1 MPIDTS
7 EPYSPGWWLQHLA
20 SALHDRRRGRYGGR
34 AFSRK
39 SVQSSG
45 VRPGL
50 ELLASYLAGDPP
62 LREDIH
68 SEWSAPFR
76 QFLRMGRMNI
86 APKLVSSTTNRM
98 GLRDFRTAAVADE
111 LGDVKAREL
120 MRRNKLKLRAREVH
134 DYMCGLG
141 DGYAIVTPP
150 DAFRAWSLITAE
162 SPLECIT
169 SEDPATGERRAG
181 LKMFR
186 DEVEGVD
193 YGFLFLPGELYV
205 ARCEVPTSTL
215 FTSKRFVLS
224 DRWEWD
230 FDKFDTVPGD
240 KVAMVRFQNKNG
252 VGEVE
257 GQLDTLDRINDKLF
271 NEWWIGKIQAFR
283 QRALEMAPED
293 DASGASATDDPDPLD
308 MSDEDWSELFTSA
321 PDAMWKLP
329 AGAKIWES
337 KETDVRQLVDS
348 IKAELQ
354 WLAFTSSKP
363 LHLITPDAANGSAE
377 GATTQKEEHTFEI
390 WDRQDRA
397 EAAWAETMA
406 MAFEFQGDAERADV
420 SQIEVIWGPTEI
432 HSLQEKSAA
441 AANLKGVLPV
451 EAIQSDYLQYSP
463 ADVVDRLRPMRNREL
478 LQAATAGLAAAK
490 AASVPAGPTVPVSG
504 A

>member
-7 EPYSPGWWLQHLA
+7 EPYSPGWWLQRLA
-20 SALHDRRRGRYGGR
+20 TELHDRRRGRLGSR
-34 AFSRK
+34 AYSRK
-39 SVQSSG
+39 AIQSSR

-50 ELLASYLAGDPP
+50 ELLADYLAGDPP

-98 GLRDFRTAAVADE
+98 GLRDFRTAAVEDE

-120 MRRNKLKLRAREVH
+120 MRRNKLKLKAREIH

-141 DGYAIVTPP
+141 DGYAIVVPP
-150 DAFRAWSLITAE
+150 DAFRSWSLITAE
-162 SPLECIT
+162 SPLNCIT

-186 DEVEGVD
+186 DDVEGVD
-193 YGFLFLPGELYV
+193 YGYLFLPGALYV

-230 FDKFDTVPGD
+230 FDKFDDVPGD
-240 KVAMVRFQNKNG
+240 KVAMVRFQNKGG

-283 QRALEMAPED
+283 QRALEMGPED
-293 DASGASATDDPDPLD
+293 DETAASEGVDPMD
-308 MSDEDWSELFTSA
+308 MSDEDWDEIFTSA

-329 AGAKIWES
+329 HGAKIWES
-337 KETDVRQLVDS
+337 KETDVRQMVDS

-377 GATTQKEEHTFEI
+377 GASTMKEEHTFEI
-390 WDRQDRA
+390 WDRHDRA

-406 MAFEFQGDAERADV
+406 MAFEFQDDKDRADV
-420 SQIEVIWGPTEI
+420 SQIEVIWGPIEI
-432 HSLQEKSAA
+432 HSMQEKSAA

-451 EAIQSDYLQYSP
+451 EAIQADYLQYSP

-478 LQAATAGLAAAK
+478 LQGATADLAANR
-490 AASVPAGPTVPVSG
+490 AAGGTPKVPTVPSTG
-504 A
+504 E